1 MKKSHV
7 LHGVF
12 LANIPASILAFFLA
26 RRTLGGQGS
35 SSFPL
40 ERAFFFSVISFLP
53 LAPGRDSKNGL
64 HPREDE
70 FFFSFSPQ
78 TDFLP
83 GSSDCAPLLK
93 SDFVSG
99 DNGNPRMTGTR
110 ENDTLLATA
119 RNNRMKK
126 GVNLSS
132 SYTLE
137 STSVLIINDRW
148 PKAPR
153 ADLNGLPYFTASLRN
168 IIFQSQSSIER
179 LPNPNMLR
187 HAGMKLNHILTWGWN
202 VSIFTIPGP

>member
-1 MKKSHV
+1 M
-7 LHGVF
+7 GYT
-12 LANIPASILAFFLA
+12 PE
-26 RRTLGGQGS
+26 RTS
-35 SSFPL
+35 
-40 ERAFFFSVISFLP
+40 
-53 LAPGRDSKNGL
+53 
-64 HPREDE
+64 

-83 GSSDCAPLLK
+83 GSSDCAPFLLK

-99 DNGNPRMTGTR
+99 DNGISHYLTR